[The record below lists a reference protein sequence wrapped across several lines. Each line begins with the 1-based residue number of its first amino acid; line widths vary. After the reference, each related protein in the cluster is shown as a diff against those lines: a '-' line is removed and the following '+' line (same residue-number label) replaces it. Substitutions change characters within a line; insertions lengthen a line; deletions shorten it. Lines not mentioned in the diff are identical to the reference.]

1 MDFTELLSS
10 SFEALLLNKVR
21 TALAGLGIVIGIGA
35 VIALVSLG
43 QASQQQV
50 QNSIQGLGANLVTI
64 SPGSQAGAGGV
75 QGGFGS
81 ATTLTYADAQ
91 AIQAANYPS
100 ISAVSPEVQRR
111 AQITAGRNNTNT
123 QVVGATSAYETV
135 HNITMDSG
143 TFITDAD
150 VTGNREVAVIGPTVV
165 TDLFGTGVD
174 PTGQTIRINKI
185 PFTIIGVTQSKGGTG
200 FGNQDDIVYIPL
212 TTAQTTVFGV
222 NYLSDIS
229 LSASSPNDIT
239 QAENDAGYLL
249 LQRHKITDPTQ
260 ADFSMFSQSDILS
273 TVSSVTGTFT
283 SLLAGIAAISLLV
296 GGIGIMNIMLVTV
309 IERTREIGLRK
320 ALGAKDSTVIQQFL
334 IEAIFLTVGGG
345 VVGMALGILLSYLI
359 TLAISLPFAVS
370 VSSILLAIGVSGG
383 IGIVFGWYPAK
394 KAADLS
400 PIEALRYE

>member
-1 MDFTELLSS
+1 MDFQELLAS

-43 QASQQQV
+43 QASQQSV
-50 QNSIQGLGANLVTI
+50 QNQIQGLGANLITI
-64 SPGSQAGAGGV
+64 SPGSQRTGAV

-81 ATTLTYADAQ
+81 ATTLTYDDAL
-91 AIQAANYPS
+91 AIQSANYAS
-100 ISAVSPEVQRR
+100 ISKVSPEVSRR
-111 AQITAGRNNTNT
+111 SQITAGKNNTNT
-123 QVVGATSAYETV
+123 QIIGVTPAYTSV
-135 HNITMDSG
+135 HNVSIDSG
-143 TFITDAD
+143 TFITNAD
-150 VTGNREVAVIGPTVV
+150 VTGIRNVAVIGPTVA
-165 TDLFGTGVD
+165 TDLFGTGID

-185 PFTIIGVTQSKGGTG
+185 PFTVIGVTVSKGGTG
-200 FGNQDDIVYIPL
+200 FANQDDIVFIPL
-212 TTAQTTVFGV
+212 TTAQKTVFGIDYV
-222 NYLSDIS
+222 TDIS
-229 LSASSPNDIT
+229 LSAATANSIT

-249 LQRHKITDPTQ
+249 LQRHKITNPAQ

-283 SLLAGIAAISLLV
+283 ALLAGIAAISLLV

-320 ALGAKDSTVIQQFL
+320 ALGAKDHTVIQQFL
-334 IEAIFLTVGGG
+334 IEAIILTVGGG
-345 VVGMALGILLSYLI
+345 IMGMILGIGLSFVI
-359 TLAISLPFAVS
+359 SLAISLPFTIS
-370 VSSILLAIGVSGG
+370 FSSIFLAIGVSGG
-383 IGIVFGWYPAK
+383 IGILFGWYPAK

>member
-1 MDFTELLSS
+1 MDFSELVSS
-10 SFEALLLNKVR
+10 SFEALFLNKVR

-43 QASQQQV
+43 QATQLQV
-50 QNSIQGLGANLVTI
+50 QNSIQGLGANLITI
-64 SPGSQAGAGGV
+64 IPGSQSGNGGV

-81 ATTLTYADAQ
+81 ATSLTYDDAQ
-91 AIQAANYPS
+91 AIQSAGFAS
-100 ISAVSPEVQRR
+100 ISQVSPEVTRR
-111 AQITAGRNNTNT
+111 VQVTAGKNNTNT
-123 QVVGATSAYETV
+123 QIVGSTPSYVPV
-135 HNITMDSG
+135 HNVLINSG
-143 TFITDAD
+143 TFITDTD
-150 VTGNREVAVIGPTVV
+150 VSGNREVAVLGPTVV
-165 TDLFGTGVD
+165 QDLFGPGVD

-185 PFTIIGVTQSKGGTG
+185 PFTVIGTTVSKGGTG
-200 FGNQDDIVYIPL
+200 FGNQDDIVFIPL
-212 TTAQTTVFGV
+212 TTAQKTVFGIDYV
-222 NYLSDIS
+222 TDIS
-229 LSASSPNDIT
+229 MSAASANSIT

-249 LQRHKITDPTQ
+249 LKRHKISDPAQ
-260 ADFSMFSQSDILS
+260 ADFSMFSQADILS

-320 ALGAKDSTVIQQFL
+320 ALGAKDSTVVQQFL

-345 VVGMALGILLSYLI
+345 IVGMLLGIILSYLI
-359 TLAISLPFAVS
+359 TLAIHLPFSISISS
-370 VSSILLAIGVSGG
+370 VLLAMGVSGG
-383 IGIVFGWYPAK
+383 IGILFGWYPAK